1 MTNGDDWIQDVEEGW
16 KGEQQDS
23 EQLVSRKKIFFFFFF
38 HF

>member
-23 EQLVSRKKIFFFFFF
+23 EQLVSRKKIFFF